1 MQELGV
7 LVIVVQVGLC
17 IRQTEND
24 GESQPKPYCY
34 EQTFVEK

>member
-1 MQELGV
+1 
-7 LVIVVQVGLC
+7 LC
-17 IRQTEND
+17 IRQAEKD